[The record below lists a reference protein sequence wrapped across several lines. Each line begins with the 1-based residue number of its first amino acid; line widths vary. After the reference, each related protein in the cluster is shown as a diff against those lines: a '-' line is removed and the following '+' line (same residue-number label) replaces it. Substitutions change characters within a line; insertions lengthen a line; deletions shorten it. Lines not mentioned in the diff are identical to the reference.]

1 MSDHR
6 IMASEIFVLNFTVRD
21 LLLSNHSQ
29 AYRLDI
35 SLVYPVSIG
44 NIPLLYHGA
53 TSFKMEEKMEE
64 QMASI
69 LTNFTAGMKEVVV
82 LQTQTRIHLE
92 ALEAFEA
99 QARTRPRSPRRPAP
113 VPLSEVNGTSPSTSP
128 EGPRNT
134 LVSTEVITRDAASR
148 SRTKAVAVVA
158 CSSGPRLSTSRD
170 QPTEQY
176 FPDQNHTQELSS
188 MLNASTVTVGSH
200 PQSPRSSAGAELG
213 LRNNI
218 GVDVSMPDAGGDSSR
233 SGGKPTFDKGK
244 RTTFN
249 NEGNVG
255 FKTGESSQSNGH
267 LDRVH
272 RSQDGGRRIAGGVRA
287 STARPQQYP
296 VPPTSP
302 TAIPGGPR
310 PQGCQTIEGSTT
322 QETASGQR
330 EGHNAQLGNLLDA
343 FVGTWLVRCITTS
356 VFTIICMFNS
366 GQVDKVTSGS
376 RFPWLVQS
384 CDLSKKVGN
393 FEFLRLRVQQEY
405 QIRLPEV
412 RLEIWPARVR
422 HTNFQLRAIWKYCN
436 ERCWKLAPYAFNA
449 DKRPYEEFK
458 WVVYPTSARSRGD
471 AARNIAEQP
480 DPGLPSAANPVNQT
494 GWPDNL
500 PPPNAPEGPNGGLR
514 KPLPHPSD
522 GSRPVPDG
530 PAAASGSESSA
541 NHTLQPVPA
550 PAAHMTV
557 PSGLSRTKGKAPIR
571 FGEASFG
578 PAPRASP
585 PQQPKAV
592 DTRLSGIPLS
602 VSNALCA
609 TGTVHPSRTT
619 LIDTTS
625 TRNAVTQTHAPKSG
639 PSQAPK
645 RMPIRLSIPVDSVRP
660 SQSETGRVGQQT
672 PLSGPSICIN
682 HSFAKPALDA
692 RSSYRGVTKTP
703 GSTESQ
709 KQVAPTELGTP
720 SLHSNGKPLPPVGAQ
735 SVAVR
740 RSLRA
745 AGKQPV
751 RSEVSITNASSSVPQ
766 AKTKSQDQWCERCQT
781 KHFAS
786 AANDTLDPVDPVT
799 CNKPHR
805 GICRKLSSARA
816 KDRPSSKAT
825 AKQDQ
830 APKRTSKKRKAD
842 DADDADEVN
851 VKVGESTSQSM
862 LLSRPKKKRK
872 RESKEKREAK
882 TQAKDKAQTELK
894 GKRKGPVGS
903 KGQWYDPIP
912 VDD

>member
-1 MSDHR
+1 
-6 IMASEIFVLNFTVRD
+6 MAV
-21 LLLSNHSQ
+21 
-29 AYRLDI
+29 
-35 SLVYPVSIG
+35 SLQ
-44 NIPLLYHGA
+44 
-53 TSFKMEEKMEE
+53 KMEEKMEE

-310 PQGCQTIEGSTT
+310 P
-322 QETASGQR
+322 
-330 EGHNAQLGNLLDA
+330 
-343 FVGTWLVRCITTS
+343 
-356 VFTIICMFNS
+356 
-366 GQVDKVTSGS
+366 
-376 RFPWLVQS
+376 
-384 CDLSKKVGN
+384 
-393 FEFLRLRVQQEY
+393 
-405 QIRLPEV
+405 
-412 RLEIWPARVR
+412 
-422 HTNFQLRAIWKYCN
+422 QLRAIWKYCN

-745 AGKQPV
+745 AGKQPPRLRAKISGV
-751 RSEVSITNASSSVPQ
+751 RGARQNTSVSVGLCVRRAKEDTSAS
-766 AKTKSQDQWCERCQT
+766 AGLYA
-781 KHFAS
+781 AS